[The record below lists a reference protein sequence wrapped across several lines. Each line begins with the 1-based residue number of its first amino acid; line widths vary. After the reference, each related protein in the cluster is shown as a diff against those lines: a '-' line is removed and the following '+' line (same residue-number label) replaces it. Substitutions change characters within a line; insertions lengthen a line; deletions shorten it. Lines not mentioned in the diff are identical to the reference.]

1 MNAVRRIVLLASTV
15 AMALAASAC
24 TEEEK
29 PVVPAAT
36 TPTAPVA
43 RKVTTTVAPEPT
55 KTAAVATATG
65 SDKIPGKAPP
75 PFKKTEIVL
84 PKVAEPKDVFDVIG
98 NEGLKHF
105 YTYVIMTEAE
115 SSLRGPGPLTV
126 FAPSDA
132 AFDAIPAEAMTALKN
147 NRKLL
152 KTVLLNHVVAGK
164 MTAEDLKAGK
174 VKTLGGMEM
183 PVGVGEAGFHF
194 GEAKLIKG
202 DVAAPN
208 GVICIVDKVNLPPEL
223 ATLPAAAATESA
235 KPTESAAA
243 PAEPVA
249 TSTDAVMPPAV
260 KATESAAPT
269 ESAKAA
275 ESASGTPQ
283 P

>member
-1 MNAVRRIVLLASTV
+1 MNAVRRAFLLAGTV

-29 PVVPAAT
+29 PAAPAAP

-43 RKVTTTVAPEPT
+43 HKVTTTVAPEPT
-55 KTAAVATATG
+55 KTSAVATATG
-65 SDKIPGKAPP
+65 SDKVPVKAPP
-75 PFKKTEIVL
+75 VFKKTEIVL

-105 YTYVIMTEAE
+105 YTYITMTEAV
-115 SSLRGPGPLTV
+115 SVLRGPGPLTV

-132 AFDAIPAEAMTALKN
+132 AFDAVPAEVMAALRKDH
-147 NRKLL
+147 KLL

-183 PVGVGEAGFHF
+183 PIGLGEAGFHF

-208 GVICIVDKVNLPPEL
+208 GVVNIADKVNLPPEL
-223 ATLPAAAATESA
+223 AALPAAAATESA
-235 KPTESAAA
+235 AAPTDSAKATES
-243 PAEPVA
+243 VA
-249 TSTDAVMPPAV
+249 TPTQAPMPPAV
-260 KATESAAPT
+260 TPKESATPMESAKPT

-275 ESASGTPQ
+275 E
-283 P
+283 